1 MRRRHLLAALPLA
14 LAASAAQASGGGE
27 GGEGGKEAAGQY
39 VDLAP
44 VALPIVL
51 NGRLI
56 NYVFVQVRINLTP
69 SADSPKIREKEPWFR
84 DALVRAGHR
93 TPFTKST
100 DYTVIDE
107 ARMKA
112 SLMREAGAIVA
123 ARNLL
128 SITLVSQTP
137 KQRSRLPR
145 PPAAAH

>member
-1 MRRRHLLAALPLA
+1 MRRRQLLAALPLV
-14 LAASAAQASGGGE
+14 LAAGAARANGGGE
-27 GGEGGKEAAGQY
+27 APKESGGQH

-56 NYVFVQVRINLTP
+56 NYVFVQVRINLAP
-69 SADSPKIREKEPWFR
+69 GADAPKLREKEPWFR

-93 TPFTKST
+93 TPFTKAT

-112 SLMREAGAIVA
+112 SLMREAALIVP
-123 ARNLL
+123 ARSLV
-128 SITLVSQTP
+128 SVTLVSQTP

-145 PPAAAH
+145 PPAAR

>member
-1 MRRRHLLAALPLA
+1 MRRRQILAALPLA
-14 LAASAAQASGGGE
+14 LAASAARANGGGE
-27 GGEGGKEAAGQY
+27 GGEGGKAAGGQY

-51 NGRLI
+51 DGRLI
-56 NYVFVQVRINLTP
+56 NYVFLQVRINLTP
-69 SADSPKIREKEPWFR
+69 SSDATKIREKEPWFR

-93 TPFTKST
+93 TPFTKAT

-112 SLMREAGAIVA
+112 ALMREAAAIIG
-123 ARNLL
+123 ARNLA
-128 SITLVSQTP
+128 SVTVVSQTP

>member
-1 MRRRHLLAALPLA
+1 MRRRRILAALPLV
-14 LAASAAQASGGGE
+14 LAAGAARASGGGE
-27 GGEGGKEAAGQY
+27 APKASGGQY

-56 NYVFVQVRINLTP
+56 NYVFVQVRINLAP
-69 SADSPKIREKEPWFR
+69 GVDSLKIREKEPWFR
-84 DALVRAGHR
+84 DALVRAAHR
-93 TPFTKST
+93 TPFTKAT

-112 SLMREAGAIVA
+112 SLMREAAAIVG
-123 ARNLL
+123 ARALA

-145 PPAAAH
+145 PPAAPH

>member
-1 MRRRHLLAALPLA
+1 MRRRQILAALPFV
-14 LAASAAQASGGGE
+14 LAAGAAQASGGGE
-27 GGEGGKEAAGQY
+27 GGGKEAAGQY
-39 VDLAP
+39 VDLSP

-56 NYVFVQVRINLTP
+56 NYVFVQVRINLSP
-69 SADSPKIREKEPWFR
+69 GADSPKIREKEPWFR

-93 TPFTKST
+93 TPFTKAT

-112 SLMREAGAIVA
+112 ALMREAAAITP
-123 ARNLL
+123 ARNLA
-128 SITLVSQTP
+128 SVTLVSQTP

-145 PPAAAH
+145 PPAAAR